1 MNFLKVSFELLGIFL
16 TCSWNMG
23 YVPDV
28 LELNNMQM
36 KHKDSQCFEADFSES
51 ETIAKPDTLHKTTS
65 ETSMSNNQLTFVMTG
80 NRFDTH
86 VPKTVSTC

>member
-1 MNFLKVSFELLGIFL
+1 
-16 TCSWNMG
+16 
-23 YVPDV
+23 
-28 LELNNMQM
+28 MQM

-86 VPKTVSTC
+86 VPKTVSTCWNVVLKTNLMYHTGSDIGTLKVKHWTQKK